1 LSSQD
6 RQALA
11 RAARAGA
18 DAANAGGDLRV
29 AVDVD
34 PQSTL

>member
-1 LSSQD
+1 V
-6 RQALA
+6 A

-18 DAANAGGDLRV
+18 DAVPPDRDLRV
-29 AVDVD
+29 IVDVD